1 MHTVWMHVYVQY
13 TNYCYRGHSLTV
25 QADKVTASAWMDRK
39 VVMVMST
46 NCQPSSSGSVLRKQ
60 KDGSCVH
67 VPCPES
73 IISYNKFMGGVDR
86 GDQLRGYYRC
96 RSKSRKFYKYI
107 FYFLL
112 DVAITNAFILM
123 KNFTSS
129 CPFKDFK
136 SFRLQLAK
144 ELIGEYCSRRRRGRG
159 GTVIHPLPFRHYPI
173 RLDDDNDG
181 PRHPR
186 GPCALHRD
194 IHHRRVLSTWYCR
207 ECGEWLCHSG
217 DPSSDCFMKWH
228 TRLHV

>member
-1 MHTVWMHVYVQY
+1 MHVVWMHVYVKY
-13 TNYCYRGHSLTV
+13 TNYCYRGDSLTI
-25 QADKVTASAWMDRK
+25 QANQITASAWMDRK

-46 NCQPSSSGSVLRKQ
+46 NCQPSSSRSVLRKR

-73 IISYNKFMGGVDR
+73 IISYNKLMGGVDH

-107 FYFLL
+107 LYFLL
-112 DVAITNAFILM
+112 NVAITNAFILM

-136 SFRLQLAK
+136 SFRLQLVK

>member
-1 MHTVWMHVYVQY
+1 MCLVRRT
-13 TNYCYRGHSLTV
+13 
-25 QADKVTASAWMDRK
+25 
-39 VVMVMST
+39 
-46 NCQPSSSGSVLRKQ
+46 SSPIISSWGEWIVEI
-60 KDGSCVH
+60 SCVDTTDADLKA
-67 VPCPES
+67 ENFTS
-73 IISYNKFMGGVDR
+73 IYF
-86 GDQLRGYYRC
+86 
-96 RSKSRKFYKYI
+96 
-107 FYFLL
+107 FLL

-144 ELIGEYCSRRRRGRG
+144 ELTGEYCSRRRRGRG
-159 GTVIHPLPFRHYPI
+159 GTVIHSLPFWQYPI